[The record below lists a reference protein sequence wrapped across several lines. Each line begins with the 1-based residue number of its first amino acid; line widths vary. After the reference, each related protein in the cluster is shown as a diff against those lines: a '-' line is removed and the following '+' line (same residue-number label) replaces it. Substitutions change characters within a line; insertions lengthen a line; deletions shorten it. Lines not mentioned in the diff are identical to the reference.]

1 MCLRIAGSRSVT
13 VLLPFAV
20 CNPSCAVLAVF
31 DMKIPPEYSEF
42 CFYSVYSRGSR
53 SLHQN
58 GAVFLDWFYAL
69 CFAAGAFS
77 WGMFALFPASCSF
90 HTIFLGYLADDP
102 AGISGSQTIGW
113 DVSCHNTS
121 CSDHTAFSDG
131 NAATNHYVGC
141 FWIFRSSG
149 KSGCM
154 GVANVTFGPIITL
167 SPIWT
172 SHTSKQVKLKLAEL
186 YFPKYVLQP

>member
-1 MCLRIAGSRSVT
+1 
-13 VLLPFAV
+13 
-20 CNPSCAVLAVF
+20 
-31 DMKIPPEYSEF
+31 MKIPPEYSEF
-42 CFYSVYSRGSR
+42 CFYSVYSRGSI

-58 GAVFLDWFYAL
+58 GAVFLYWFYAL

-90 HTIFLGYLADDP
+90 HMVLLGYLADDP

-141 FWIFRSSG
+141 QPAIILYGDGPGIFQ
-149 KSGCM
+149 
-154 GVANVTFGPIITL
+154 IINASIFSL
-167 SPIWT
+167 LDIPFFRQKRMHGSCQCDIWPDHHIVPDMDFT
-172 SHTSKQVKLKLAEL
+172 
-186 YFPKYVLQP
+186 YI